1 MRVNIIGGGL
11 AGCALAYI
19 LKREGAEP
27 VIYEAANQI
36 ASGASGNDV
45 GLYNPRFTAEFDAVG
60 QFYSRAFHEALK
72 VFEGFGDAIEWNPC
86 GALHLMNDEKKER
99 RFPKTVQSWGWG
111 AEGMRIVSAQ
121 EASDISGVQI
131 PYDCLYLPQSGTV
144 SPKKLCA
151 HYARGIEVHLNNP
164 VSDIDTLDGDVTV
177 LANGMGCLLFRE
189 ASYLPL
195 KAVRGQVTY
204 IKQRE
209 KTSALKTT
217 IGYGG
222 YMAPPINGMHCL
234 GSTFQRWLDHSDV
247 IEEDNLSNIEKMV
260 KNLPKFAGAYDIC
273 SARAGV
279 RTTSKD
285 HFPVVGALEENLY
298 ISTAHGSHGILSS
311 LLSAIILSESII
323 SKQRALPQTI
333 YASLSP
339 SRFSPAK

>member
-11 AGCALAYI
+11 AGCALAYV

-27 VIYEAANQI
+27 VIYEAADHI

-60 QFYSRAFHEALK
+60 QFYSRAFYAALA

-86 GALHLMNDEKKER
+86 GALHLMNDEKKQR
-99 RFPKTVQSWGWG
+99 RFPKTVKNWGWG
-111 AEGMRIVSAQ
+111 EEGMRIVSAQ
-121 EASDISGVQI
+121 DASEISAVQI

-151 HYARGIEVHLNNP
+151 HYAKGVEVYLNSSIADLN
-164 VSDIDTLDGDVTV
+164 TLDGDITV
-177 LANGMGCLLFRE
+177 LANGVRCLSFNE
-189 ASYLPL
+189 ASHLPL

-204 IKQRE
+204 IKQSD
-209 KTSALKTT
+209 KTAALKTT

-222 YMAPPINGMHCL
+222 YMAPSINGAHCV
-234 GSTFQRWLDHSDV
+234 GSTFQRWLDHSDL
-247 IEEDNLSNIEKMV
+247 IEEDNQDNIEKMV
-260 KNLPKFAGAYDIC
+260 KNLPELTGAYDVC
-273 SARAGV
+273 GARAGV

-285 HFPVVGALEENLY
+285 HFPVVGALDESLY

-311 LLSAIILSESII
+311 LLSAVILANKMILKERDIPSSIES
-323 SKQRALPQTI
+323 A
-333 YASLSP
+333 LSP
-339 SRFSPAK
+339 DRYS